1 MYEFGKRGLQES
13 YQMPFADVVSR
24 PQSRDV
30 ISCQSTGIY
39 WISDT
44 SQKAAS
50 FCRKFRSNKTNS
62 IYSQRVDR
70 LVTRDET

>member
-1 MYEFGKRGLQES
+1 MYEFEERGLQES

-24 PQSRDV
+24 PQSRAV

-39 WISDT
+39 WIFDT
-44 SQKAAS
+44 SQKAAG
-50 FCRKFRSNKTNS
+50 FCRKLRSNKKNS